1 MFRIIRWDN
10 NQGRGNDLARR
21 ERKLEWLLIVMEPAS
36 GCWRSRKPWVS
47 QGGAPNLKARS
58 IAEKAGIAVGSVYNL
73 FGDLDRLHGQVNM
86 RLLDRLSD
94 AGTRAMAEMQEK
106 GVRDTRLRSLAL
118 ARAYLQFVQEQPQSW
133 AALLAFNPRRAGPA
147 AAVAFE
153 RRLDALFDII
163 AEVLAQDAKLD
174 LDGQQAK
181 LTARVLWSSVHGI
194 VVNGVRR
201 RQQDRHGQGVWG
213 SDRSSGD

>member
-1 MFRIIRWDN
+1 MALDRD
-10 NQGRGNDLARR
+10 GTS
-21 ERKLEWLLIVMEPAS
+21 ERVLEIAETL
-36 GCWRSRKPWVS
+36 VS

-201 RQQDRHGQGVWG
+201 RQQDRHGQGVWDQIDLLVTTFLRG
-213 SDRSSGD
+213 VEHRAAASHH

>member
-1 MFRIIRWDN
+1 MALDRD
-10 NQGRGNDLARR
+10 GTS
-21 ERKLEWLLIVMEPAS
+21 ERVLEIAETL
-36 GCWRSRKPWVS
+36 VS

-133 AALLAFNPRRAGPA
+133 TALLAFNPRRAGPA

-201 RQQDRHGQGVWG
+201 RQQDRHGQGVWDQIDLLVTTFLRG
-213 SDRSSGD
+213 VEHRAAASHH